1 MDRWTV
7 VRRFTFG
14 ALVTGLVPLAG
25 LGVHAA
31 GAGEASAALCHSTF
45 GDGGPA
51 GDRIVGEGPIG
62 DPMST
67 TLGWDPA
74 DFPNG
79 VREIVTCVSVGGHLV
94 PSLTTSHA
102 TPFNDGSL
110 ALNLT
115 LPAGDPG
122 SLVCQQSILVGSGE
136 AAGRPR
142 TTGPVCFKLRAAE
155 PPLEAGPAAAGPG
168 APAPPHAGVT
178 PGLNSGPGRGPVGP
192 PVPGRRPQAP
202 GTPYPASTPPARA
215 AFEAARGGVAIPVL
229 RPPAPAP
236 KAAVAPAAPVRV
248 PAAAPVRGS
257 AAAPVRG
264 QAAVPAA
271 PSVAARRST
280 TTAAGAAAPR
290 VAHGNAP
297 GGAGTAAAAPGTGT
311 GTLARTGID
320 NHIPLAGGGGFLA
333 LGGAAIIFGTPRR
346 RKAARIS
353 A

>member
-31 GAGEASAALCHSTF
+31 GAGESSAALCHSTF
-45 GDGGPA
+45 GDGGPT
-51 GDRIVGEGPIG
+51 GDRVVGEGPIG
-62 DPMST
+62 DPMSA

-74 DFPNG
+74 DFRDG
-79 VREIVTCVSVGGHLV
+79 LREIVTCVSVDGHLV
-94 PSLTTSHA
+94 PALTTSSP

-115 LPAGDPG
+115 LPAGQPG
-122 SLVCQQSILVGSGE
+122 SLVCQQSILLGAGQ
-136 AAGRPR
+136 AAGARPK

-155 PPLEAGPAAAGPG
+155 PPLQPG
-168 APAPPHAGVT
+168 GLGANSPGSPAPAPPGAAHAGVT
-178 PGLNSGPGRGPVGP
+178 PGSNASAGRVPVGP

-202 GTPYPASTPPARA
+202 GTPYPGSTPPARA

-229 RPPAPAP
+229 RPPLPAP
-236 KAAVAPAAPVRV
+236 KAVA
-248 PAAAPVRGS
+248 PAAAPVRAS
-257 AAAPVRG
+257 AAAP
-264 QAAVPAA
+264 AAAAA
-271 PSVAARRST
+271 PAGAGRRST
-280 TTAAGAAAPR
+280 TAAPGAAAAR
-290 VAHGNAP
+290 VAHGNA
-297 GGAGTAAAAPGTGT
+297 AGTAAAAPGTT
-311 GTLARTGID
+311 TLARTGID

-346 RKAARIS
+346 RKPARIS
-353 A
+353 G